1 MRALRRGPRATSH
14 SRRCRTMLVLQK
26 VREVSIRVPAVEESV
41 ADQLTVYPRPVM
53 QAEKARL

>member
-1 MRALRRGPRATSH
+1 M
-14 SRRCRTMLVLQK
+14 CVLKK
-26 VREVSIRVPAVEESV
+26 VSEFSIRFPVGRGIV

>member
-1 MRALRRGPRATSH
+1 
-14 SRRCRTMLVLQK
+14 MLVLQR
-26 VREVSIRVPAVEESV
+26 VREVSIRVPVVEESV